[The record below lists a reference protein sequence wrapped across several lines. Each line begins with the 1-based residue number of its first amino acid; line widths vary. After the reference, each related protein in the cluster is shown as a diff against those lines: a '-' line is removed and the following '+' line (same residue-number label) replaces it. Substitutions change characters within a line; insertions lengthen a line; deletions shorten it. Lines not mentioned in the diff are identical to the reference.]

1 MAVYG
6 RTYRAYAGALTPER
20 SRLWVIPRYALKDL
34 FNSKLFLAFFVLC
47 FVAPL
52 IASIRIY
59 LAHNT
64 EAINILRLPGD
75 IINRLFA
82 IEPAFFRN
90 WVMAP
95 QSFMAFFV
103 AMIVG
108 PALISPDLRN
118 NAMPLYLGRPITR
131 RDYVLGKLIVLV
143 VLLSAVTWVPGLA
156 LFLLQCF
163 LQGFGWFADNFWLA
177 GSIVV
182 SSAVWILA
190 LSLVALA
197 VSATVKWKPVARLF
211 FFAAPLV
218 LQALGV
224 VLNLSFRTES
234 ASVLQV
240 GDLLRSL
247 WAGLFRLPLTA
258 GLPSPVT
265 AWVAFA
271 LVCALSVAVLAR
283 RIRAYEVER

>member
-6 RTYRAYAGALTPER
+6 RSYRSYAGALTPER
-20 SRLWVIPRYALKDL
+20 SRLFVIPRYALRDL

-52 IASIRIY
+52 VGSIRIY

-75 IINRLFA
+75 IINRLLA

-95 QSFMAFFV
+95 QSFLAFFM

-131 RDYVLGKLIVLV
+131 RDYVLGKLLVLL
-143 VLLSAVTWVPGLA
+143 VLLSAVTWVPALA
-156 LFLLQCF
+156 LFALQSF
-163 LQGFGWFADNFWLA
+163 LAGFDWFARYFWLA
-177 GSIVV
+177 GAIVV

-197 VSATVKWKPVARLF
+197 VSATVKWKPVARLV
-211 FFAAPLV
+211 FFAAPPV

-224 VLNLSFRTES
+224 VLNLSFRTDW

-258 GLPSPVT
+258 GLPSPIT
-265 AWVAFA
+265 AWVAFGG
-271 LVCALSVAVLAR
+271 VCALSVAVLAR